1 MRVAARPTRERPT
14 DDDGDAP
21 SSAARARLAPDASDA
36 DARSRAPVD
45 HAFHVVVSPNGDD
58 RDDDAPVIPSSITP
72 ARVLVGAPE
81 DGSPRGEAALSHPH
95 PPAPTPPGPPGPSEL
110 PSPAGAS
117 PHPRARFCSL
127 LSVDSLPMTG
137 SSVGSVTPCGSDS
150 YTDTFGSVRRGAF
163 GLGQSSGDDADA
175 RRARRKTK
183 LAGGSGGAS
192 RRSAHRGLRGP
203 RRVVLG
209 GAPRDL
215 PRWPLAFFFEI
226 FAVADT
232 VVPNVVPQVVL
243 AALVGLLANAAKVVA
258 CGENVASAEECDLT
272 FNLDGHLGVAVVLS
286 FLLVFRADLAYERY
300 ENGKTA
306 LGSIHGGVRNLNV
319 AMSAFLR
326 DHPKPTVSPPSDGN
340 SSAEH
345 RSPSPDGSALAS
357 SALRRAS
364 LARDRAEV
372 FRLTNLLYAFVRQAL
387 RAHRHGYSDVGPVTD
402 EELLTRDRGGKPRLP
417 DVFRDAAEVDEFRAL
432 EPWNRPNACVSKIA
446 RLVERRR
453 RVGDVGERAALDA
466 FRDCRVVLDALKAAE
481 RIVTTPIPYIY
492 LHALHALLFFFVYS
506 VPFAFTANFEWATPF
521 PSAVVARLLRRQRD
535 RAVHGGPVQLGGAVP
550 RPERERVE
558 DVPREHADARVGG
571 RGGAKG
577 RGRREGKARRRVVD
591 RRAKKSVDRRR
602 GRRPS
607 RSRRGGK
614 RNPGRSREAP
624 DVIRN
629 RR

>member
-1 MRVAARPTRERPT
+1 M
-14 DDDGDAP
+14 
-21 SSAARARLAPDASDA
+21 
-36 DARSRAPVD
+36 
-45 HAFHVVVSPNGDD
+45 
-58 RDDDAPVIPSSITP
+58 
-72 ARVLVGAPE
+72 
-81 DGSPRGEAALSHPH
+81 
-95 PPAPTPPGPPGPSEL
+95 
-110 PSPAGAS
+110 
-117 PHPRARFCSL
+117 
-127 LSVDSLPMTG
+127 
-137 SSVGSVTPCGSDS
+137 
-150 YTDTFGSVRRGAF
+150 
-163 GLGQSSGDDADA
+163 
-175 RRARRKTK
+175 
-183 LAGGSGGAS
+183 
-192 RRSAHRGLRGP
+192 
-203 RRVVLG
+203 
-209 GAPRDL
+209 
-215 PRWPLAFFFEI
+215 
-226 FAVADT
+226 
-232 VVPNVVPQVVL
+232 
-243 AALVGLLANAAKVVA
+243 VA

-326 DHPKPTVSPPSDGN
+326 DHPKPTVSPPSDVN
-340 SSAEH
+340 SSSAEH

-521 PSAVVARLLRRQRD
+521 PSAVVALAFYGVNEIGRCM
-535 RAVHGGPVQLGGAVP
+535 
-550 RPERERVE
+550 E
-558 DVPREHADARVGG
+558 DPY
-571 RGGAKG
+571 
-577 RGRREGKARRRVVD
+577 
-591 RRAKKSVDRRR
+591 SW
-602 GRRPS
+602 
-607 RSRRGGK
+607 
-614 RNPGRSREAP
+614 EAP
-624 DVIRN
+624 CHDLSGAGGGYTERTC
-629 RR
+629 RRTSGRTRRSEGTRTPRG